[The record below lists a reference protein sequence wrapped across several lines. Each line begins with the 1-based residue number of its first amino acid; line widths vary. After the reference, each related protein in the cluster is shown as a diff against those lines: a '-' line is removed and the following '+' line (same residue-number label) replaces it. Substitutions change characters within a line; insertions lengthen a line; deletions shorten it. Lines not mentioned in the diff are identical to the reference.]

1 MVSTSTIR
9 EKMELYVQLV
19 NKRDIDAILEL
30 YDDNATVEDPVG
42 SEPLAGIEA
51 ISRFYREG
59 LGQSEASAE
68 QTGEVRTT
76 ISGEGAIPF
85 QVKVTFEGRPCVI
98 TVIDV
103 MQFNDAGKITSMKAY
118 WSQDNLEVLA

>member
-1 MVSTSTIR
+1 MVSTATIR
-9 EKMELYVQLV
+9 EKMELYVKLV
-19 NKRDIDAILEL
+19 NKRDIDAILGL
-30 YDDNATVEDPVG
+30 YANNATVEDPVG
-42 SEPLAGIEA
+42 VEPLQGIEA
-51 ISRFYREG
+51 ISRFYHEG

-68 QTGEVRTT
+68 QTGDVRTT

-85 QVKVTFEGRPCVI
+85 QVKVTFEGTPCVI

>member
-1 MVSTSTIR
+1 MISTSAIR

-30 YDDNATVEDPVG
+30 YAADATVEDPVG
-42 SEPLAGIEA
+42 VEPLQGIEA

-68 QTGEVRTT
+68 QTGDVRTT

-85 QVKVTFEGRPCVI
+85 QVKVTFEERPCVI

-103 MQFNDAGKITSMKAY
+103 MQFNDDGKITSMKAY